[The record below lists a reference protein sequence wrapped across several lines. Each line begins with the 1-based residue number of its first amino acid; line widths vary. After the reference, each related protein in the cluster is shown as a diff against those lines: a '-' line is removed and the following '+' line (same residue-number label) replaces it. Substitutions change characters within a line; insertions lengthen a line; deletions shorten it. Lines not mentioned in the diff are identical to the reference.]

1 MYYIHAYA
9 YLRVKCESERCI
21 NLESYIYF
29 EIFSVNIIFMKLGCT
44 ALQVKRPHNPVRDVN
59 LLQVTPNFK
68 NF

>member
-29 EIFSVNIIFMKLGCT
+29 EIFSGNILIFMKLGCT
-44 ALQVKRPHNPVRDVN
+44 ALLV
-59 LLQVTPNFK
+59 
-68 NF
+68 